1 MRTDTLKVPGA
12 TLHYEV
18 RGSGPALVLVCGG
31 IYDAE
36 GYAALADRLADR
48 YTVVTYDRRGNS
60 RSPLDDPSALQSVD
74 DHAAD
79 VGRVAAAVTDEPVH
93 VFGNSSGG
101 VIALEFALRHPRWT
115 ASVVAHEPPYLGLL
129 PDGEDW
135 PGVLREVAD
144 AFHEGGV
151 GPAMGRFGAAMQP
164 AGEAAAQEPD
174 GPAEEQPDGPA
185 PDPAT
190 MARFAANSAVFIG
203 TEMPVFGLHLTDFD
217 ALRAHR
223 DRIVLA
229 VGAGSAGQPPERAAR
244 AAAGRLGVEPAVW
257 PGDHGGFGP
266 HAAAFA
272 ERLHAVFSAHPR
284 GSSLIQ

>member
-12 TLHYEV
+12 TLYYEV
-18 RGSGPALVLVCGG
+18 RGSGPVLVLVCGG

-60 RSPLDDPSALQSVD
+60 RSPLDDPSFLQSVD

-79 VGRVAAAVTDEPVH
+79 VGRLAAVTDEPVH
-93 VFGNSSGG
+93 VFGNSSGA
-101 VIALEFALRHPRWT
+101 VIALEFALRHPRW
-115 ASVVAHEPPYLGLL
+115 AAGVVAHEPPYLGLL

-144 AFHEGGV
+144 AFHDGGA
-151 GPAMGRFGAAMQP
+151 GPAMGRFGAAMR
-164 AGEAAAQEPD
+164 AD
-174 GPAEEQPDGPA
+174 GDAPAEERPEGPA
-185 PDPAT
+185 PDPAM
-190 MARFAANSAVFIG
+190 MARFAANTAVFVG
-203 TEMPVFGLHLTDFD
+203 NELPVFGLHLTDFD

-229 VGAGSAGQPPERAAR
+229 VGADSAGQPPERAAR
-244 AAAGRLGVEPAVW
+244 AAAERIGVPVETY

-266 HAAAFA
+266 HAPEFA
-272 ERLHAVFSAHPR
+272 ERLHAVFSAWPR

>member
-1 MRTDTLKVPGA
+1 MRTDTLRVPGA
-12 TLHYEV
+12 TLYYEV
-18 RGSGPALVLVCGG
+18 RGSGPVLVLVCGG

-36 GYAALADRLADR
+36 GYAALADALADR

-60 RSPLDDPSALQSVD
+60 RSPLDDPSVLQSVD

-79 VGRVAAAVTDEPVH
+79 AGRIAAAVAGGEPVH
-93 VFGNSSGG
+93 VFGNSSGA
-101 VIALEFALRHPRWT
+101 VIALEFALRHPRRA

-129 PDGEDW
+129 PDDEDW
-135 PGVLREVAD
+135 PGVLREVAA
-144 AFHEGGV
+144 AFREGGV
-151 GPAMGRFGAAMQP
+151 GPAMGRFGAAMQ
-164 AGEAAAQEPD
+164 AGGEAPAQERD
-174 GPAEEQPDGPA
+174 EGPA
-185 PDPAT
+185 PDPET
-190 MARFAANSAVFIG
+190 MARFAANTAVFVG
-203 TEMPVFGLHLTDFD
+203 AEMPVFGLHLTDFG

-272 ERLHAVFSAHPR
+272 DRLHAVFSAHPR